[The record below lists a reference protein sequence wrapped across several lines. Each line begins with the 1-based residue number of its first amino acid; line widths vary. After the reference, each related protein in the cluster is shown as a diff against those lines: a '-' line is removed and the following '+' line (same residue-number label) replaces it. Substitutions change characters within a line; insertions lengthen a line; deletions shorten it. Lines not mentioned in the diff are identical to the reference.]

1 MSAFVSIRNLKKN
14 IWLNKSIS
22 KLYDCISFGIYLT
35 LRSDWL
41 FKSFPD
47 VGGFFEAGT
56 LVRYNLVPEVVA
68 AASSLDEKSI
78 IHNLPVETNLT
89 REDLTFSFSTSTSP
103 SLLVYVS
110 SKTQDYMAVALRHN
124 GKNHFLI
131 WNRFQ
136 WTDIFCPLS
145 LIYYCMLTSSH

>member
-1 MSAFVSIRNLKKN
+1 M
-14 IWLNKSIS
+14 
-22 KLYDCISFGIYLT
+22 
-35 LRSDWL
+35 
-41 FKSFPD
+41 
-47 VGGFFEAGT
+47 
-56 LVRYNLVPEVVA
+56 VA

-124 GKNHFLI
+124 GKILVTL
-131 WNRFQ
+131 Q
-136 WTDIFCPLS
+136 KVL
-145 LIYYCMLTSSH
+145 